1 MRYIPLLEFQP
12 KLTAPIVPP
21 SSYLERTNGTL
32 PAEYTRLVVDANG
45 FMVTE
50 RPLAEGDTRV
60 LLLGGSSIENLYVAE
75 ADRVLAALERHLAVG
90 GCAAKVYSAGISNA
104 HLLHLFNLL
113 VNKGLALR
121 PQLVVWYPT
130 AGADVV
136 ANERANTF
144 WNRSDAMST
153 VRKHGKDL
161 TIDLNCAFHNRN
173 GFADER
179 RLLHTMFALCRQFDI
194 TLALATWPLYG
205 AFDDFMASL
214 DPDPVAFAQ
223 SEAEIDRLNG
233 VIRDVCAAEGGV
245 LIDLQAAFAA
255 VRRNEHFYDRNHPNA
270 AGCRVIAEAT
280 ARALLAARSASR
292 STIR

>member
-32 PAEYTRLVVDANG
+32 PAEYTRLVVDDQG

-50 RPLAEGDTRV
+50 KPLAVGDTKV
-60 LLLGGSSIENLYVAE
+60 VLLGGSSIENLYVAE
-75 ADRVLAALERHLAVG
+75 ADRVLAALERGLAIG
-90 GCAAKVYSAGISNA
+90 GVPAKVYSAGISNA

-130 AGADVV
+130 SGADVV

-144 WNRSDAMST
+144 WNRSDAMAT
-153 VRKHGKDL
+153 VRKHGKEL
-161 TIDLNCAFHNRN
+161 KIDLNCAFHNRN
-173 GFADER
+173 GFDDER
-179 RLLHTMFALCRQFDI
+179 RLLRTMFALCRQFDI

-205 AFDDFMASL
+205 PFDAFMASL
-214 DPDPVAFAQ
+214 DPDPQAFAEG
-223 SEAEIDRLNG
+223 EAEIERLNG
-233 VIRDVCAAEGGV
+233 VIREVCAAEGGV
-245 LIDLQAAFAA
+245 LVDLQAAFAPR
-255 VRRNEHFYDRNHPNA
+255 VRADHFYDRNHPNA

-280 ARALLAARSASR
+280 ARALLAARSAPR
-292 STIR
+292 